1 MLETY
6 EYVMANKLALVGIVS
21 LLINLFCAVAALTST
36 KKDDAVA
43 DWIKAAF
50 GRFFSIR

>member
-1 MLETY
+1 MMETY
-6 EYVMANKLALVGIVS
+6 EYVVANKLALAGIVS

-43 DWIKAAF
+43 DWLKAAL
-50 GRFFSIR
+50 GRFLSIK